1 MRRMRNWSRVAV
13 QAVFLPASRILLIV
27 VLTLA
32 GAASLFLVYPR
43 IDQIAWRIGT
53 VVAVIVCMTVPVLL
67 VPSDL
72 HKRWAAF
79 VRTLLAVAGVV
90 GLALQLIGDGDGGA
104 SSARNSTSTIA
115 TMSTTIPPDPLIVV
129 EPTSAPIG
137 SSFLVKGT
145 HFAPNKIVRIDMGE
159 YIVVERVRAGGKW

>member
-1 MRRMRNWSRVAV
+1 
-13 QAVFLPASRILLIV
+13 
-27 VLTLA
+27 
-32 GAASLFLVYPR
+32 
-43 IDQIAWRIGT
+43 
-53 VVAVIVCMTVPVLL
+53 MTVAVLL

-115 TMSTTIPPDPLIVV
+115 TTSTTIPPDPLIVV

-159 YIVVERVRAGGKW
+159 YIVVERVRAGANGSFSESVYIFPGKYWVPGQTYTVTAIQEDEALSASAPFQVAK